1 MRVRILLQIA
11 TDDGLAGEI
20 EELASLTK
28 GTDRPEELGLSL
40 AESKTLLAAVQRR
53 IVEAQAEIWI
63 EPHRCC
69 AACCQR
75 LRSKGS
81 YPIVFHTRPGA
92 ALSRDALGV
101 ACALRRS
108 RPIAG

>member
-28 GTDRPEELGLSL
+28 EVGRPEEVGLSL

-53 IVEAQAEIWI
+53 IVSTQAEIWT
-63 EPHRCC
+63 EQHRSC
-69 AACCQR
+69 AACGR
-75 LRSKGS
+75 
-81 YPIVFHTRPGA
+81 RPKSA
-92 ALSRDALGV
+92 
-101 ACALRRS
+101 
-108 RPIAG
+108 